1 MNPYLIHCGQ
11 VLNLTQYIEDGFEN
25 KPELYLSIVQQRDT
39 VNHRALVLK
48 LAKSMKKITLIRLIE
63 LLLTN
68 RRFFVEMNG
77 KRSRWRKQ
85 KNGLL
90 QGLF

>member
-1 MNPYLIHCGQ
+1 MNPYLIHCGRKTSLTTGQ

-48 LAKSMKKITLIRLIE
+48 LAKSMKKIKL
-63 LLLTN
+63 
-68 RRFFVEMNG
+68 
-77 KRSRWRKQ
+77 
-85 KNGLL
+85 
-90 QGLF
+90 